1 MGTPL
6 QKRSQVAAGAGG
18 WGGESNITRSAWF
31 DGSASH
37 LDRTPSSA
45 SSDRTRQIWGCWVR
59 RIDFSAAARGIFG
72 AGTGA
77 SARTM
82 FFLSTHD
89 FYWEL
94 SGGITARS
102 VQVFRDHEWMHF
114 VASYDGNE
122 TGNAERL
129 KVYFNGVEIE
139 LTFAGTLPTTP
150 QHFGDAILH
159 TIGSDTSVGNVM
171 YGSLAQAFHIADKSI
186 QNGDHAITDLG
197 ESVAVGNNGSI
208 WAPRSDAAIK
218 ALVDAGGSN
227 SFLLSSA
234 IGDGTDDSGVAI
246 DSSGFTVTA
255 PSGGTASNAVDG
267 DDSTVVTT
275 TGAPVNG
282 DVIVHFDCGSAQS
295 VTGVRAANLSQANSA
310 AISFKVQY
318 STDNVSFFDW
328 DTFILVS
335 PGNTPVTSSAGGSQ
349 TAQYWRIIAN
359 QNFDAAA
366 SVGEL
371 TLYST
376 GVRNDF
382 TPTSMSDAANGSDDT
397 PSNPL
402 IVMSPIAKV
411 GTTSRVV
418 TSHNGGVIVGGTIS
432 GQYHSTNSSLPIP
445 SSGKWYFE
453 CEQLSGAGVFAMGVW
468 NTSETTIADPGVNAN
483 TAVLLNNGSGTRVT
497 RRNNTT
503 ANSRTSDNNGD
514 IFQVAFDADTGNI
527 WLGRN
532 DTWYGGGEP
541 DTDTTPTYTLDI
553 GTPNAYAFHM
563 TGDSNKRLQLMRESE
578 WTYTVPTDYKEL
590 RWSNL
595 SEPPTVQGA
604 DVFNAVL
611 YTGDGVAIGSGG
623 NAVTGAG
630 FQTDAVWLAERNNV
644 HDNHLYDSS
653 RGATLNLEP
662 NNTNFENTESEGL
675 TSFDSDGFTV
685 GSDSDHNQFNQNY
698 VAWCWKLAGG
708 TETTNNDGSVT
719 TTVQSNEFMSLIR
732 WQSPNASGAAYTIGH
747 GLTSPDLLILRPRD
761 AASSWYTAG
770 KTTPLPTFAAE
781 SGFYVVLD
789 LSNAVFTD
797 GLTSGLWT
805 TSTFSGA
812 TDTFQLGATS
822 SVVQGDDQMLALAFK
837 NIPGLCH
844 IGEYTGNAS
853 TDGPFIH
860 TGFRPRWIV
869 IKGSNNASYRLY
881 DTERDAF
888 NESDTVLYADLT
900 SVEQNT
906 SNIDILANGF
916 KLRTTPSSVNGS
928 GIKYMCIA
936 IADVASGSGLPPIP
950 GR

>member
-159 TIGSDTSVGNVM
+159 TIGSDTGVGNVM

-418 TSHNGGVIVGGTIS
+418 QSHDGGVIVGGTIS

-468 NTSETTIADPGVNAN
+468 NTSETTIADPGANAN
-483 TAVLLNNGSGTRVT
+483 SAVLLNNGSGTRVT
-497 RRNNTT
+497 RRNGVAT
-503 ANSRTSDNNGD
+503 NSRTSDNNGD

-553 GTPNAYAFHM
+553 GPPNVYAFHM

-604 DVFNAVL
+604 DLFNAL
-611 YTGDGVAIGSGG
+611 PYTGDNTAIGSGG
-623 NAVTGAG
+623 QSQTGVG
-630 FQTDAVWLAERNNV
+630 FQPDFVWAKGRNTGS
-644 HDNHLYDSS
+644 NHRQTDSS
-653 RGATLNLEP
+653 RGTNLAWQSDV
-662 NNTNFENTESEGL
+662 TNPEVSETEGL
-675 TSFDSDGFTV
+675 SSFDADGFTH
-685 GSDSDHNQFNQNY
+685 GNLGGWGAAFNY
-698 VAWCWKLAGG
+698 VAWCWKVNGG
-708 TETTNNDGSVT
+708 TTAANSDGDILS
-719 TTVQSNEFMSLIR
+719 TVQVGEF
-732 WQSPNASGAAYTIGH
+732 
-747 GLTSPDLLILRPRD
+747 
-761 AASSWYTAG
+761 
-770 KTTPLPTFAAE
+770 
-781 SGFYVVLD
+781 
-789 LSNAVFTD
+789 LSI
-797 GLTSGLWT
+797 
-805 TSTFSGA
+805 
-812 TDTFQLGATS
+812 
-822 SVVQGDDQMLALAFK
+822 VQ
-837 NIPGLCH
+837 
-844 IGEYTGNAS
+844 YTGNATASQTVGHGLGAAPDMIITKNLDASAAALVWFNSFSAQYLNLTNTSVVSAGIYGTTMNSTVFEVESNTEVNGSGNDMISYVFKNVPGVCQVGRYFGNGS
-853 TDGPFIH
+853 TDGPLVNV
-860 TGFRPRWIV
+860 GFRPRWIFL
-869 IKGSNNASYRLY
+869 KGDVSPQEWLIY
-881 DTERDAF
+881 DTARDPF
-888 NESDTVLYADLT
+888 NNDATLYLEHDSGTEGT
-900 SVEQNT
+900 SGVK
-906 SNIDILANGF
+906 SVDFLANGY
-916 KLRTTPSSVNGS
+916 KIRDTSTTFNQS
-928 GIKYMCIA
+928 GTDYYYIA